1 MDLSSSSIVSLDRG
15 AAEILHYNRMRSKS
29 REGTSII
36 DRDLREAVHRVRE
49 ADPIRPETVVRIG
62 VWNFTCRS
70 YLLES
75 HDSSS
80 APLVAVLLERQVEP
94 ADAIAIVGARYNLTK
109 REQQALQGLSVGLS
123 IKGLARNMNIKPST
137 LHAFLRLIKIKMG
150 VATRAGIMVKVLESS
165 GKQL

>member
-15 AAEILHYNRMRSKS
+15 AAEILHYTRTQSKS
-29 REGTSII
+29 RERTSTI
-36 DRDLREAVHRVRE
+36 DRDLREAVHRVRDP
-49 ADPIRPETVVRIG
+49 DPIRPETVIRIG
-62 VWNFTCRS
+62 VWKFTCRS
-70 YLLES
+70 YLLEQ

-94 ADAIAIVGARYNLTK
+94 VDAIAILGARYNLTR
-109 REQQALQGLSVGLS
+109 REQQALQGLSTGLS

-165 GKQL
+165 RNKI